1 VLIIA
6 IFRGYRVT
14 IHFRRDRNGQG

>member
-6 IFRGYRVT
+6 LLRGYRVT
-14 IHFRRDRNGQG
+14 IHFRRDQNGKG